1 MSLTLKDFK
10 DFYNIHIVEIPT
22 QKESTHENVQSCLSN
37 EKREYATG
45 FFLWLIKN
53 NVHTS
58 CEVYAFVTWK
68 TLNLNYY
75 SMALIK
81 LSICSLVYHVSY
93 ITVLC
98 NEYIVC
104 ASSMCRFQ
112 RKKQHIGSKSHFSG
126 IVLPPFQF
134 DYRLTGIDDNFASNY
149 IKIQADFI
157 FWNVRLYL

>member
-1 MSLTLKDFK
+1 
-10 DFYNIHIVEIPT
+10 
-22 QKESTHENVQSCLSN
+22 
-37 EKREYATG
+37 
-45 FFLWLIKN
+45 
-53 NVHTS
+53 VHTS

-104 ASSMCRFQ
+104 ATSMCRFQ

-134 DYRLTGIDDNFASNY
+134 DYRLTGIDDNFVGNY

-157 FWNVRLYL
+157 F